1 MGTIL
6 LFAAGILLLVKGAD
20 FLVDGASALAR
31 KFGVPALMVGL
42 TVVAFGTSLPE
53 LVVNVLAA
61 LRGSTDI
68 AIGNIL
74 GSNMANILLV
84 LGVAAIIRPLP
95 VKPSTVRREIPFAL
109 LAVIVL
115 IVLTRGPAGEA
126 GLSRG
131 DGLILIYFFVAFLYY
146 TAGLARR
153 HRSSLVQESPAAH
166 ARRGPMIALMI
177 AGGLAALYF
186 GGRWTVDG
194 AVAAARILG
203 LSDFLISAT
212 VIAVGT
218 SLPELMTAIAA
229 ARRKD
234 IDIAVGNSVGSNI
247 FNIFW
252 VLGITAVISPI
263 AVPAFLG
270 ADLILLLAASVLLFA
285 FLFVGERHVLR
296 RWKGVLLIVL
306 YGLYLAFL
314 AGRG

>member
-1 MGTIL
+1 MSTL
-6 LFAAGILLLVKGAD
+6 FLFAAGIFLLVKGAD

-31 KFGVPALMVGL
+31 KLGVPALMVGL

-61 LRGSTDI
+61 LRGSTGI
-68 AIGNIL
+68 AFGNIL

-84 LGVAAIIRPLP
+84 LGAAAILEPLP
-95 VKPSTVRREIPFAL
+95 VKRSTVRREIPFAL

-115 IVLTRGPAGEA
+115 IVLTRGSAGKA
-126 GLSRG
+126 VLSRG
-131 DGLILIYFFVAFLYY
+131 DGLILICFFGTFLYY

-153 HRSSLVQESPAAH
+153 HRPSLVPESPSAP
-166 ARRGPMIALMI
+166 ARRGPTIALMI
-177 AGGLAALYF
+177 AGGLVALYF

-203 LSDFLISAT
+203 LSDYLISAT
-212 VIAVGT
+212 VIAIGT
-218 SLPELMTAIAA
+218 SLPELMTAVAA
-229 ARRKD
+229 ARKKD

-252 VLGITAVISPI
+252 VLGLTAVIRPI
-263 AVPAFLG
+263 GVPAALD
-270 ADLILLLAASVLLFA
+270 ADVFILLAVTGLLFA
-285 FLFVGERHVLR
+285 FLFIGQRHVLR
-296 RWKGVLLIVL
+296 RWKGVLFIAT
-306 YGLYLAFL
+306 YALYLAFL

>member
-1 MGTIL
+1 MGTLL

-31 KFGVPALMVGL
+31 KLGVPALMVGL

-61 LRGSTDI
+61 LGGSTGI
-68 AIGNIL
+68 AFGNIL

-84 LGVAAIIRPLP
+84 LGAAAILEPLP
-95 VKPSTVRREIPFAL
+95 VKRSTVWREIPFAL

-131 DGLILIYFFVAFLYY
+131 DGLILICFFGTFLYY
-146 TAGLARR
+146 TAGMARR
-153 HRSSLVQESPAAH
+153 HRSTLVPESPSAL

-177 AGGLAALYF
+177 SGGLAALYF

-203 LSDFLISAT
+203 LSDYLISAT

-218 SLPELMTAIAA
+218 SLPELMTAVAA
-229 ARRKD
+229 ARKKD

-252 VLGITAVISPI
+252 VLGLTAVIRPI
-263 AVPAFLG
+263 GVPAALD
-270 ADLILLLAASVLLFA
+270 ADLIILLAVTGLLFA
-285 FLFVGERHVLR
+285 FLFIGQRHVLR
-296 RWKGVLLIVL
+296 RWKGVLFIAL
-306 YGLYLAFL
+306 YVSYLAFL